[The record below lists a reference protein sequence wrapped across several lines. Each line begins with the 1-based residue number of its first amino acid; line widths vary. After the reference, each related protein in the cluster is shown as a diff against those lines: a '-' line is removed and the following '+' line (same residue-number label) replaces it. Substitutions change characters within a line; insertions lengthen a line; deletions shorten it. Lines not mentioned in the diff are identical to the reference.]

1 MKILLVDDH
10 SLVRAGLKHVLAQLD
25 DDVQV
30 IEAGGCAE
38 ALAAARAHR
47 NLSLALLDLHM
58 PDGNGLTV
66 LKELMQDRPTLLIVV
81 LSGSDKREDMQRA
94 LDAGAMGFIPKTATA
109 AVMLGALRL
118 VLAGGIYVPP
128 EMVQAAG
135 GRRGATD
142 SAGHL
147 QLTPRQLEVL
157 ARAIDGKPNKVIARE
172 LGLTEATVKA
182 HIAAVLR
189 ALNVSNRTEAAQ
201 AAALRGIKLPR
212 Y

>member
-10 SLVRAGLKHVLAQLD
+10 TLVRAGLKHVLAQLD
-25 DDVQV
+25 PAVQV

-47 NLSLALLDLHM
+47 DLALALLDLHM

-66 LKELMQDRPTLLIVV
+66 LKDLTRDRPTLLAVV

-109 AVMLGALRL
+109 PVMLGALRL

-128 EMVQAAG
+128 EMVQTMG
-135 GRRGATD
+135 GRRSDTD
-142 SAGHL
+142 SAGHPE
-147 QLTPRQLEVL
+147 LTPRQLDVL

-201 AAALRGIKLPR
+201 AASRLGIKLPR
-212 Y
+212 Q